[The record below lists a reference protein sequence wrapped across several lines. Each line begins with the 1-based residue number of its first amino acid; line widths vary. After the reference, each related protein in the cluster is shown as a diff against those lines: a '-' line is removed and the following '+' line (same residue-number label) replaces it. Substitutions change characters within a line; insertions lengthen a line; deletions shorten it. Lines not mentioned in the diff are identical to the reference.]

1 VKEGVL
7 LNGIDKNRLKQ
18 CFHSLKNESGSAIVI
33 ALIVLAAVTIIGIAS
48 TNFSVTELLI
58 SGNDTV
64 KKISFFNADAGIF
77 TVPKVISLSINNKQT
92 PTISTPPPY
101 TFPPFAYNDAGMDT
115 TTGDHTF
122 YRELAGLA
130 GYDAASDIVYQ
141 NDGIH
146 NTDVDIQRLGS
157 FSLSGGGAEFGSG
170 AEGHGTS
177 MRGVRFMLTS
187 TGRGQKNAET
197 VIAAR
202 YLKVLGAAGGL

>member
-1 VKEGVL
+1 M
-7 LNGIDKNRLKQ
+7 NGIDKNRIKL
-18 CFHSLKNESGSAIVI
+18 CFHILKNESGSAIVI

-77 TVPKVISLSINNKQT
+77 TIPKIISLAINNKQT
-92 PTISTPPPY
+92 PTINPVAPY
-101 TFPPFAYNDAGMDT
+101 TFPPFAYYDAGTDT
-115 TTGDHTF
+115 TTGDRTF
-122 YRELAGLA
+122 YRELAGLEDH
-130 GYDAASDIVYQ
+130 DAASDIVYQ
-141 NDGIH
+141 NDGTH
-146 NTDVDIQRLGS
+146 NTDVDVRRLGS
-157 FSLSGGGAEFGSG
+157 FSLVGGGAEFGSG

-177 MRGVRFMLTS
+177 MRGVRFMMTS

-197 VIAAR
+197 IIDAR

>member
-1 VKEGVL
+1 
-7 LNGIDKNRLKQ
+7 LNGIDKNRLTW
-18 CFHSLKNESGSAIVI
+18 CFHSLKNENGSAIVI

-77 TVPKVISLSINNKQT
+77 AIPKVISLSINNKQT
-92 PTISTPPPY
+92 PTINPIAPY
-101 TFPPFAYNDAGMDT
+101 TFPPFVYNDPGADT
-115 TTGDHTF
+115 TTGDRSF

-130 GYDAASDIVYQ
+130 GYDAASDITYQ

-146 NTDVDIQRLGS
+146 NTDVDIKRLGS
-157 FSLSGGGAEFGSG
+157 FSLTGGGAEFGSG
-170 AEGHGTS
+170 AEGHGTG

-187 TGRGQKNAET
+187 TGRGQKNAQT
-197 VIAAR
+197 TIDAR